1 MGEKAGRIDPSIL
14 LMVLPTLEK
23 EEVIR
28 EHLLMLFPYLP
39 MLNAKELLLFYEYL
53 LAYKLTSKPKIP
65 PPKPLIGSEALLVLL
80 AEVYPKDF
88 LIEWLKQVPLYTG
101 SNAYMLAMGTF
112 SIVSGLSLKAS

>member
-1 MGEKAGRIDPSIL
+1 
-14 LMVLPTLEK
+14 
-23 EEVIR
+23 
-28 EHLLMLFPYLP
+28 MLFPYLP

-101 SNAYMLAMGTF
+101 SNAYMLAMGAF
-112 SIVSGLSLKAS
+112 SIISGLSEKARTAHKKAVDRSL